1 MEQPKFI
8 NKNIRRHRSL
18 IEVESLVKSFIV
30 NMTNQA
36 YGLNHKF
43 AFRVE
48 WSKGTGQI
56 IDNNDK
62 VSKNYYHFSFHMI
75 DKTKSMIGKKIDLYD
90 NYYPME
96 ALKTAEKLEE
106 EAYKEFLLNGLRQL
120 YHVSYITHLEELKM
134 EKEIEKDK
142 QTDKVIETLRKSAE
156 TPKLFIP

>member
-1 MEQPKFI
+1 MEDKQFV
-8 NKNIRRHRSL
+8 NKNVKRHQSL
-18 IEVESLVKSFIV
+18 IEIESLVKGFIV

-36 YGLNHKF
+36 YGQNYKF

-48 WSKGTGQI
+48 WTKGTGQI

-75 DKTKSMIGKKIDLYD
+75 DKTKSMVGKKIDLYD
-90 NYYPME
+90 NYYPMV
-96 ALKTAEKLEE
+96 ALKSAEKLEE

-120 YHVSYITHLEELKM
+120 YHVSYITHLEELKL
-134 EKEIEKDK
+134 EKEQVKNTEADK
-142 QTDKVIETLRKSAE
+142 AIKELKKASE